1 MKIINKFWDN
11 IHIIILVILCLIPV
25 YWFVGRGDVLVT
37 GLDTNF
43 PLDPLVWFQRRFYVW
58 NGINNAG
65 IDFSSSTAGLF
76 FHFIQIIPS
85 ILGFTLKYVEIFSM
99 VFWFSAIVLS
109 SYVLSR
115 IVTPNNKISQLIIV
129 IIYSLNTYL
138 FNTWENV
145 KVSNL
150 ALVAVLPLFI
160 SIIYSWKKNL
170 ISNKKALIYLTLTS
184 ILSTGAGINP
194 AYFAVII
201 LTIAILSL
209 VLKSFKIG
217 VVSILI
223 LIGINSFWII
233 PLANFLLNF
242 QNGII
247 SDLGYTNWL
256 QSLSENTSIINVA
269 RLQGAWDWYA
279 LNPSGLPQYLP
290 YAVNYLYNLP
300 FIVFSFI
307 VPLMVLL
314 SFIFRNKKK
323 EVWYLYF
330 GILTILGIFFGAGS
344 HTPTGTIYLFLANHL
359 PFFSFF
365 RSPWYIFTPILI
377 VAYAC
382 LSGLLYEKLSELL
395 SKTRIYILLKILGI
409 GFLICYGLYNYPL
422 ITGKI
427 FRPDSD
433 GFYIKFPSYLDEAK
447 EYFNNSNSNSRIIS
461 YPDDQLESFKW
472 GYKGTESIL
481 SLFSNKETI
490 TPSFNLSSKVFQ
502 SLQNRFYEQI
512 KRGEYE
518 SAISILNLLNVDEI
532 FYKDDTFTLAPKI
545 SDRINALVD
554 SKTFGEW
561 TFMKIKKQIN
571 GKIFVADKIYKT
583 LGDNDDFVYLTSLL
597 GPRSIVVN
605 SQDSQVMASGIIE
618 RALFILKADNIN
630 PDELNQSNIQEYK
643 FEVLKDSSFSL
654 AVERQSLNKNE
665 LNFWIDSQTISE
677 EMLKD
682 NDSLILI
689 GPLNL
694 RKGPH
699 ILKVRYPESQNLI
712 SDTDYSSYSNIKS
725 LREDELPV
733 DPKNTLLAFSDSNSA
748 QTIKIKVGDFNPFL
762 RYVVGFDHKYEYGS
776 VPFVDVLQVAPTS
789 PVKNETIYSGSS
801 NDWESLIKKYAPVE
815 TSSTVEVLVKMP
827 ANKYAGRSKSY
838 FENIFFKRIYDNK
851 VFVIEEASYDNND
864 SNNTPNINIIKK
876 TPVRYDVELED
887 LPEGSVV
894 AFLESYSND
903 WIFKFTN
910 KDNKTNP
917 IHFKINGYAN
927 GWYLS
932 NPSDTDIDISY
943 KPQSFFLLGTIIS
956 ILTLIAVFI
965 I

>member
-1 MKIINKFWDN
+1 VSLSLTPIVWFIGKGD
-11 IHIIILVILCLIPV
+11 ILI
-25 YWFVGRGDVLVT
+25 T

-43 PLDPLVWFQRRFYVW
+43 PLDPILWIVRRFYVW

-76 FHFIQIIPS
+76 FHFIQVIPFV
-85 ILGFTLKYVEIFSM
+85 LGLTLKYVEIFSM
-99 VFWFSAIVLS
+99 VFWFSVIVLS

-160 SIIYSWKKNL
+160 SIVYSWKNNL
-170 ISNKKALIYLTLTS
+170 ISNKKALIYLALAS

-201 LTIAILSL
+201 LTIVILSL
-209 VLKSFKIG
+209 ILKSFKIG
-217 VVSILI
+217 LISILI
-223 LIGINSFWII
+223 LIGVNTFWVI
-233 PLANFLLNF
+233 PLANFLLSF

-256 QSLSENTSIINVA
+256 QSLSENTSIINVV

-300 FIVFSFI
+300 FVVFSFA
-307 VPLMVLL
+307 VPLISLL
-314 SFIFRNKKK
+314 SFIFRSKKK
-323 EVWYLYF
+323 ELWYLYF
-330 GILTILGIFFGAGS
+330 GILTILGIFFGVGS
-344 HTPTGTIYLFLANHL
+344 HTPTGTIYLFLATHL
-359 PFFSFF
+359 PFLSFF

-377 VAYAC
+377 VSYAC
-382 LSGLLYEKLSELL
+382 LSGLLYERLSELL
-395 SKTRIYILLKILGI
+395 SKTRIYILLKVLGI

-433 GFYIKFPSYLDEAK
+433 GFYIKFPSYIDAAK
-447 EYFNNSNSNSRIIS
+447 EYLNTDNSSSRIIS

-481 SLFSNKETI
+481 SLFSNRETI
-490 TPSFNLSSKVFQ
+490 TPSFNISSKVFQ
-502 SLQNRFYEQI
+502 SLQNHFYEQI

-532 FYKDDTFTLAPKI
+532 FYKNDTSTLAPKI
-545 SDRINALVD
+545 NDRINSFVD

-561 TFMKIKKQIN
+561 TFMKIKKQID

-583 LGDNDDFVYLTSLL
+583 LGDNDDFVFLTSLL
-597 GPRSIVVN
+597 GSKSIVVN
-605 SQDSQVMASGIIE
+605 SQDSQVMASGILD
-618 RALFILKADNIN
+618 RALFIFKADNIN

-665 LNFWIDSQTISE
+665 LNFWIDGQTISE
-677 EMLKD
+677 RILKD

-689 GPLNL
+689 GPLSL

-699 ILKVRYPESQNLI
+699 ILKVMYPKSENLI

-748 QTIKIKVGDFNPFL
+748 QTIKIKVRDFNPFL
-762 RYVVGFDHKYEYGS
+762 KYVVGFDHKYEYGS

-801 NDWESLIKKYAPVE
+801 NDWESLVKKYVPVE
-815 TSSTVEVLVKMP
+815 TNSIIEVLIKMP
-827 ANKYAGRSKSY
+827 SNKYAGRSKSY
-838 FENIFFKRIYDNK
+838 FENIFFKRIYDDK
-851 VFVIEEASYDNND
+851 VFVIEESKNND
-864 SNNTPNINIIKK
+864 NTSVATTKIIRNTPS
-876 TPVRYDVELED
+876 RYDVELKD
-887 LPEGSVV
+887 LPKGSVV

-903 WIFKFTN
+903 WSLKFIN
-910 KDNKTNP
+910 KNNKTNP

-932 NPSDTDIDISY
+932 NPNDTDIAISY
-943 KPQSFFLLGTIIS
+943 KPQSLFLVGSFIS
-956 ILTLIAVFI
+956 ILTLIIAFI